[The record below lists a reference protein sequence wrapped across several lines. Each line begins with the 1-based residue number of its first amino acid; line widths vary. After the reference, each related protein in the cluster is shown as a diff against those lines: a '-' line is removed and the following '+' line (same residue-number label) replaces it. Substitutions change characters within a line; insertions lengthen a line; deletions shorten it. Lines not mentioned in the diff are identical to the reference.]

1 MATYAK
7 LPLMAQDYP
16 LGYQTVNQ
24 AADNI
29 EAVRAAFAA
38 EHLLGFGGGIPTLPP
53 PPGGAYSTGHHNVA
67 TIVRSL
73 VTCTPL
79 TVAPGVIGLQANKS
93 YPRWTPYVTRYG
105 VGTVFISVAGLVGF
119 YGVPMVRDNGTNP
132 NLIQTVSRAT
142 TNSQAGGVLCTTFSL
157 SAGAFVLTDFPFSIF
172 VYGWA

>member
-73 VTCTPL
+73 DHPN
-79 TVAPGVIGLQANKS
+79 P
-93 YPRWTPYVTRYG
+93 
-105 VGTVFISVAGLVGF
+105 SVAHLLF
-119 YGVPMVRDNGTNP
+119 SFPAVRAASIRSSASP
-132 NLIQTVSRAT
+132 V
-142 TNSQAGGVLCTTFSL
+142 VLSGDLGESTR
-157 SAGAFVLTDFPFSIF
+157 
-172 VYGWA
+172 